1 MEIEAWAPF
10 EDSAEIEYSPE
21 QIRGQ
26 FHWDTQGKQRE
37 KKAKEAY
44 PSQLKREWELRIRHW
59 LINLSL
65 SSPSDNLAKR
75 HFQHKSAS
83 DLSQLPMQFAHSPP
97 IDLALVPDA
106 DIKLKQLRCYGC
118 STRTSLV
125 HNAYFF
131 SCPQCGDLFVE
142 KRMQSRDLAGHWAVV
157 VGGRVKM
164 GYQVVLKLV
173 RAGAKCVVTT
183 RQPERAKSLFSV
195 EPDYK
200 DWNERLYVYPE
211 PLDLLSPALTCRLQ
225 ELIAYIRTYTDHMDI
240 LVNCAAQ
247 TIRAFNDP
255 RTVEDTNRYGDP
267 AHLKGAESSW
277 TLLLHQISFEEWKET
292 FAVTAIAPALILAA
306 FLPLLRGEFQ
316 EVTRIPEFAYV
327 INVHSR
333 EGLLNIRKGHKHIH
347 TNMAKTALAMLTR
360 SLSEPWSLRRS
371 ALYAQQRP
379 IRVHGVDPGWSSTDE
394 YLETGCSVVIPPLD
408 EVDGAARVLQPVWE
422 QLPSDGK
429 TLRHYRSR
437 EY

>member
-1 MEIEAWAPF
+1 
-10 EDSAEIEYSPE
+10 
-21 QIRGQ
+21 
-26 FHWDTQGKQRE
+26 
-37 KKAKEAY
+37 
-44 PSQLKREWELRIRHW
+44 
-59 LINLSL
+59 
-65 SSPSDNLAKR
+65 
-75 HFQHKSAS
+75 
-83 DLSQLPMQFAHSPP
+83 
-97 IDLALVPDA
+97 
-106 DIKLKQLRCYGC
+106 
-118 STRTSLV
+118 
-125 HNAYFF
+125 
-131 SCPQCGDLFVE
+131 
-142 KRMQSRDLAGHWAVV
+142 
-157 VGGRVKM
+157 M

-183 RQPERAKSLFSV
+183 RQPERAKSLFSR

-200 DWNERLYVYPE
+200 EWEERLYVYQN
-211 PLDLLSPALTCRLQ
+211 PLDLLSPALTNLLQ
-225 ELIAYIRTYTDHMDI
+225 ELIAYIRTYTDHIDI

-247 TIRAFNDP
+247 TIRAFNEVRPID
-255 RTVEDTNRYGDP
+255 TTNRYGDP
-267 AHLKGAESSW
+267 ANLKGVASSW
-277 TLLLHQISFEEWKET
+277 TLLLHQITFEEWKET
-292 FAVTAIAPALILAA
+292 FTVTAIAPALILSA
-306 FLPLLRGEFQ
+306 FLPLLRGQ
-316 EVTRIPEFAYV
+316 LQGITSIPEFAYV

-360 SLSEPWSLRRS
+360 SLCEPWALRRP

-422 QLPSDGK
+422 QLPSDGR